1 MDLGEGLPPSARLR
15 AMATIAIAVSMA
27 VLDSSIANIALP
39 TIARDMATTPAAT
52 IWVVNAY
59 QFAVTVSLLPL
70 AFLGDILSYKRV
82 YMAGLVV
89 FTIASLGCALAPTLP
104 LLVLARVV
112 QGFGGAGIMSVNTAL
127 IRFIFPRGQLGRGL
141 GFNALT
147 VATFSALGPSI
158 ASAILS
164 IASWHWLF
172 AINVPL
178 GVIALWLA
186 ARVLPM
192 TPRARHRLDVLSVV
206 LNAAT
211 LGLVITAVDGMGR
224 NNGVVEVIE
233 LVLAA
238 VIGTAF
244 IYRQLSLPV
253 PLLPVDLFRRPIFAL
268 SVGTS
273 VCSYIAQTMAYV
285 ALPFYF
291 QYVVGLTQVDTG
303 LLMTPWPAIVVIVA
317 PIAGRLSDRY
327 PAGVLG
333 TAGLAI
339 MTTGLLCLLFMP
351 ANPSYAD
358 LAWRMAVCGMGFGF
372 FQSPNNRLLV
382 GSAPVERSGAGSG
395 MLATARLTGQT
406 LGSAFVALAFGL
418 NGAGASTEVGHGTTL
433 ALAIAAG
440 SAAVAMVVS
449 SLRLR
454 AR

>member
-1 MDLGEGLPPSARLR
+1 MV
-15 AMATIAIAVSMA
+15 TIAIAVSMA
-27 VLDSSIANIALP
+27 VLDSAIANIALP

-70 AFLGDILSYKRV
+70 AFLGDILGYKRV
-82 YMAGLVV
+82 YMVGLVV
-89 FTIASLGCALAPTLP
+89 FTIASLGCALAPSLP

-127 IRFIFPRGQLGRGL
+127 IRFIFPRAELGRGL
-141 GFNALT
+141 GLNAFT

-158 ASAILS
+158 AAAILS
-164 IASWHWLF
+164 VATWHWLF

-178 GVIALWLA
+178 GVIALSLA
-186 ARVLPM
+186 KRVLPM
-192 TPRARHRLDVLSVV
+192 TPRAGHRFDLLSAL
-206 LNAAT
+206 LNAVT
-211 LGLVITAVDGMGR
+211 FGLVITAVDGLGR
-224 NNGVVEVIE
+224 NAGTKEVVELASA
-233 LVLAA
+233 LV
-238 VIGTAF
+238 VGTVF
-244 IYRQLSLPV
+244 IYRQIHLPV

-273 VCSYIAQTMAYV
+273 VCSYIAQTIAYV

-291 QYVVGLTQVDTG
+291 QYVGGLSQTDTG

-333 TAGLAI
+333 TAGLAA
-339 MTTGLLCLLFMP
+339 MTAGLVCLLLMP
-351 ANPSYAD
+351 ATPSYAD
-358 LAWRMAVCGMGFGF
+358 VAWRMVICGLGFGF

-382 GSAPVERSGAGSG
+382 GSAPRERSGAGSG

-406 LGSAFVALAFGL
+406 IGSALVALSFGL
-418 NGAGASTEVGHGTTL
+418 TGAHAGAEVARGTAL
-433 ALAIAAG
+433 ALSMAIV
-440 SAAVAMVVS
+440 SAASAMTVS